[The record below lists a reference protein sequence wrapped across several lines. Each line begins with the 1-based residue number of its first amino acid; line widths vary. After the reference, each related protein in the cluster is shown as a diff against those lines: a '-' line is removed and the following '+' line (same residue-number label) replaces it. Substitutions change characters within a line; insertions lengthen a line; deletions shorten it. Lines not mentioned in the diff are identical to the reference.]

1 MALNLAAGADLH
13 ALLDLH
19 ERPDQRLVADRAAV
33 EVDEREDLDVLAQ
46 PDVGG
51 DAAGERV
58 AVFGAPPPGHHAP
71 RTAAPI
77 PTVPPPCSI
86 DLFAASTIRTTRHP
100 ARPSATSGSARKSVV

>member
-58 AVFGAPPPGHHAP
+58 AAFGAPPPGHHAP
-71 RTAAPI
+71 PTAAPI
-77 PTVPPPCSI
+77 APVSPPSPIDFFAPSRIPPTPPP
-86 DLFAASTIRTTRHP
+86 
-100 ARPSATSGSARKSVV
+100 